1 MPIRKEH
8 RRAGGA
14 EERAWRRRT
23 SRVLRSGISAATE
36 TGIAPDPRL
45 DHKHSRQAPEQLV
58 TRRAAACFQL
68 RRLIAALFVCEGLR
82 RRRAASQLPAVK
94 HAAKISNV
102 MILYGIR
109 RGSSCWLTVLTV
121 GELNKVMRGL
131 QARARPSGSQPTQ
144 KPGTIAFTERIPR
157 RISWASYDRFLPK
170 LSWPLRRDSGG

>member
-1 MPIRKEH
+1 LASSEGCSLPTGLSPSRRPRPRPRQSRQFLAGARCLAWAHGQHRLMPIRKEH

-68 RRLIAALFVCEGLR
+68 RRLIAALFVCERLR
-82 RRRAASQLPAVK
+82 RRRAASQLPA
-94 HAAKISNV
+94 AAKISNV
-102 MILYGIR
+102 MEY
-109 RGSSCWLTVLTV
+109 
-121 GELNKVMRGL
+121 
-131 QARARPSGSQPTQ
+131 AAAHRAG
-144 KPGTIAFTERIPR
+144 
-157 RISWASYDRFLPK
+157 
-170 LSWPLRRDSGG
+170 